1 MKTKLATIL
10 EDQGRTKEWLSRKTG
25 LSRYKISR
33 ICSGLREV
41 KESEMLKIS
50 MALSMKVTDIFFI
63 SINNIN
69 VDDSTQQKDDT

>member
-1 MKTKLATIL
+1 MLATIL

-25 LSRYKISR
+25 LSRYKNSR

-50 MALSMKVTDIFFI
+50 IALNMKVSDIFFI
-63 SINNIN
+63 SNNIIN
-69 VDDSTQQKDDT
+69 VDDSI

>member
-10 EDQGRTKEWLSRKTG
+10 EDQGRTREWLSRKTG

-69 VDDSTQQKDDT
+69 VDDSTQQKDGT

>member
-10 EDQGRTKEWLSRKTG
+10 EDQGRTREWLSRKTG

-41 KESEMLKIS
+41 KESEILKIAI
-50 MALSMKVTDIFFI
+50 ALEMKISEIFFT
-63 SINNIN
+63 SNNNVN
-69 VDDSTQQKDDT
+69 VDVNFGEKNIT

>member
-33 ICSGLREV
+33 ICSGFREV

-50 MALSMKVTDIFFI
+50 MALSMKVTDIFFV

>member
-1 MKTKLATIL
+1 MKTKLAVIL

-33 ICSGLREV
+33 ICSGFREA

-50 MALSMKVTDIFFI
+50 MVLNMKVGEIFFI
-63 SINNIN
+63 SFDNIN
-69 VDDSTQQKDDT
+69 VDDSNITKR